1 MIYPSKRGVDSDVG
15 PVEMTG
21 KTCEKGSKITFFGG
35 NGNVRIST
43 LQEKLL
49 LIFPVRLILYTDTVL
64 LNYFYTDVSKSMGD
78 HSIPRY

>member
-49 LIFPVRLILYTDTVL
+49 LIFPVRLILSSSIIFIQTFQNQWGIIQSLVTDR
-64 LNYFYTDVSKSMGD
+64 M
-78 HSIPRY
+78 